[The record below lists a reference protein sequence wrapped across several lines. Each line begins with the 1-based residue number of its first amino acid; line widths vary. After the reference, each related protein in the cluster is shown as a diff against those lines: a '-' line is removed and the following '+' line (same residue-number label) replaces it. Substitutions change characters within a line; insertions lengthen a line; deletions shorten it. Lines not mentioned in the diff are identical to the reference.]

1 MKPHAILLRAPGEI
15 DPASRSRAAGT
26 AGAPAILQR
35 SDDDFVDAV
44 LEDLRSG
51 AGRDGLAA
59 SLATTRADGV
69 LKLFQPVQRQFH
81 VALLEAVCDAPG
93 APRIDPARLESAG
106 MVLRRIR
113 PGGTAR
119 EGWMRAAGRLRGW
132 VAIDAETERDNRH
145 DPLPANRL
153 ARKAV
158 GPPALARELATFAA
172 QVPGALLA
180 EHVIPLFLA
189 PPDVCTEAGKTL
201 YYGIV
206 PTTSSDLSEAP
217 GEMPEGFEAGSAA
230 FRDHLVA
237 PLAGAAMS
245 LPGAGSPVMQSW
257 RDQADIRPGTSGHDP
272 LVTKFV
278 QMLRQLA
285 IEFDAFGESAVSPA
299 VFAELETI
307 ALPLVLQPG
316 ETIPRTVTAG
326 TFLRACVPLLLERRR
341 LDEQEIAAY
350 QDAGISMLLAS
361 DPNQTP
367 EAWPAPEM
375 PASWPAR
382 DATATARLVV
392 ALAVALGERF
402 KTVKGRAGR
411 FDVAG
416 ARYQIRAFLR
426 VKPECGCPTRT
437 IWSDYSEPFT
447 IAPWYEGS
455 GAPPVQVPLPDA
467 TDRNLLK
474 SLKPN
479 VAFVVPPALNNLLG
493 GSADDLAKGKGSAS
507 PTPDLQWICAFSI
520 PLITI
525 CAFIVLNIFLSLFDL
540 IFRWML
546 FFKICIPFPKIG
558 GGSSGGGS

>member
-1 MKPHAILLRAPGEI
+1 M
-15 DPASRSRAAGT
+15 
-26 AGAPAILQR
+26 
-35 SDDDFVDAV
+35 
-44 LEDLRSG
+44 
-51 AGRDGLAA
+51 
-59 SLATTRADGV
+59 
-69 LKLFQPVQRQFH
+69 
-81 VALLEAVCDAPG
+81 
-93 APRIDPARLESAG
+93 
-106 MVLRRIR
+106 
-113 PGGTAR
+113 
-119 EGWMRAAGRLRGW
+119 
-132 VAIDAETERDNRH
+132 
-145 DPLPANRL
+145 
-153 ARKAV
+153 
-158 GPPALARELATFAA
+158 
-172 QVPGALLA
+172 
-180 EHVIPLFLA
+180 
-189 PPDVCTEAGKTL
+189 
-201 YYGIV
+201 
-206 PTTSSDLSEAP
+206 
-217 GEMPEGFEAGSAA
+217 
-230 FRDHLVA
+230 
-237 PLAGAAMS
+237 
-245 LPGAGSPVMQSW
+245 
-257 RDQADIRPGTSGHDP
+257 
-272 LVTKFV
+272 TKFV

-285 IEFDAFGESAVSPA
+285 IEFDAFGESAVSRA

-367 EAWPAPEM
+367 EALAG
-375 PASWPAR
+375 SR
-382 DATATARLVV
+382 DAGVVAGARCDRDGALVV
-392 ALAVALGERF
+392 VLAVALGERF

-493 GSADDLAKGKGSAS
+493 GSARRSRQRQRQRIAHAGPAVDLRIQHPAHHDLRVHRPQYLPVAVR
-507 PTPDLQWICAFSI
+507 PDL
-520 PLITI
+520 PLDV
-525 CAFIVLNIFLSLFDL
+525 VLQDL
-540 IFRWML
+540 HPVPEDRRRQ
-546 FFKICIPFPKIG
+546 
-558 GGSSGGGS
+558 

>member
-15 DPASRSRAAGT
+15 VPASTSPPAGT

-35 SDDDFVDAV
+35 SDDDFIDAT

-51 AGRDGLAA
+51 AGRAGLAA
-59 SLATTRADGV
+59 SLAATRVDGV
-69 LKLFQPVQRQFH
+69 LKLFQPMQRQFH

-93 APRIDPARLESAG
+93 APRVDPARIESAG
-106 MVLRRIR
+106 MVLRRIQ

-119 EGWMRAAGRLRGW
+119 QGWMRATGRLRGW
-132 VAIDAETERDNRH
+132 VAIDAEIERDDRH

-158 GPPALARELATFAA
+158 GPPALARELATYAA
-172 QVPGALLA
+172 QAPGALLA

-189 PPDVCTEAGKTL
+189 PPDVCAEAGKTL

-217 GEMPEGFEAGSAA
+217 GEMPEGFEVGSAA

-237 PLAGAAMS
+237 PLAGAAMT
-245 LPGAGSPVMQSW
+245 LPGAGSPVMQAW
-257 RDQADIRPGTSGHDP
+257 RDQADIPPGTSGHDP

-285 IEFDAFGESAVSPA
+285 IEFDAFGDSAASRA

-316 ETIPRTVTAG
+316 ETIPQAVTAG
-326 TFLRACVPLLLERRR
+326 TFLRVCVALLLERRR
-341 LDEQEIAAY
+341 LDQQEISAY
-350 QDAGISMLLAS
+350 RDAGIPMLLVD
-361 DPNQTP
+361 DPTQTP
-367 EAWPAPEM
+367 ASWPAPEM

-382 DATATARLVV
+382 DAAAAGRLTA
-392 ALAVALGERF
+392 ALSAALGERF
-402 KTVKGRAGR
+402 KAVKGRAGR

-437 IWSDYSEPFT
+437 VWSDYSEPFT
-447 IAPWYEGS
+447 IAPWYEGA
-455 GAPPVQVPLPDA
+455 GAAPVQVPLPDV

-507 PTPDLQWICAFSI
+507 PAPDLQWICAFSI
-520 PLITI
+520 PIITI

-540 IFRWML
+540 IFRWLL
-546 FFKICIPFPKIG
+546 FIKICIPFPKISG
-558 GGSSGGGS
+558 SSSGGGS

>member
-1 MKPHAILLRAPGEI
+1 
-15 DPASRSRAAGT
+15 
-26 AGAPAILQR
+26 
-35 SDDDFVDAV
+35 
-44 LEDLRSG
+44 
-51 AGRDGLAA
+51 
-59 SLATTRADGV
+59 
-69 LKLFQPVQRQFH
+69 
-81 VALLEAVCDAPG
+81 
-93 APRIDPARLESAG
+93 
-106 MVLRRIR
+106 
-113 PGGTAR
+113 
-119 EGWMRAAGRLRGW
+119 
-132 VAIDAETERDNRH
+132 
-145 DPLPANRL
+145 
-153 ARKAV
+153 
-158 GPPALARELATFAA
+158 
-172 QVPGALLA
+172 
-180 EHVIPLFLA
+180 
-189 PPDVCTEAGKTL
+189 
-201 YYGIV
+201 
-206 PTTSSDLSEAP
+206 
-217 GEMPEGFEAGSAA
+217 
-230 FRDHLVA
+230 
-237 PLAGAAMS
+237 
-245 LPGAGSPVMQSW
+245 MQSW

-285 IEFDAFGESAVSPA
+285 IEFDAFGESAVSRA

-350 QDAGISMLLAS
+350 QDAGIPMLPAS

-367 EAWPAPEM
+367 ESWPAPEM

-382 DATATARLVV
+382 DTTATARLVA
-392 ALAVALGERF
+392 ALAAALGERF

-558 GGSSGGGS
+558 GGSSGGVS

>member
-1 MKPHAILLRAPGEI
+1 
-15 DPASRSRAAGT
+15 
-26 AGAPAILQR
+26 
-35 SDDDFVDAV
+35 
-44 LEDLRSG
+44 
-51 AGRDGLAA
+51 
-59 SLATTRADGV
+59 
-69 LKLFQPVQRQFH
+69 
-81 VALLEAVCDAPG
+81 
-93 APRIDPARLESAG
+93 
-106 MVLRRIR
+106 
-113 PGGTAR
+113 
-119 EGWMRAAGRLRGW
+119 
-132 VAIDAETERDNRH
+132 
-145 DPLPANRL
+145 
-153 ARKAV
+153 
-158 GPPALARELATFAA
+158 
-172 QVPGALLA
+172 
-180 EHVIPLFLA
+180 
-189 PPDVCTEAGKTL
+189 
-201 YYGIV
+201 
-206 PTTSSDLSEAP
+206 
-217 GEMPEGFEAGSAA
+217 
-230 FRDHLVA
+230 
-237 PLAGAAMS
+237 
-245 LPGAGSPVMQSW
+245 
-257 RDQADIRPGTSGHDP
+257 
-272 LVTKFV
+272 
-278 QMLRQLA
+278 
-285 IEFDAFGESAVSPA
+285 
-299 VFAELETI
+299 
-307 ALPLVLQPG
+307 
-316 ETIPRTVTAG
+316 
-326 TFLRACVPLLLERRR
+326 
-341 LDEQEIAAY
+341 
-350 QDAGISMLLAS
+350 MLLAS

>member
-1 MKPHAILLRAPGEI
+1 
-15 DPASRSRAAGT
+15 
-26 AGAPAILQR
+26 
-35 SDDDFVDAV
+35 
-44 LEDLRSG
+44 
-51 AGRDGLAA
+51 
-59 SLATTRADGV
+59 
-69 LKLFQPVQRQFH
+69 
-81 VALLEAVCDAPG
+81 
-93 APRIDPARLESAG
+93 
-106 MVLRRIR
+106 
-113 PGGTAR
+113 
-119 EGWMRAAGRLRGW
+119 MRAGGRLRGW
-132 VAIDAETERDNRH
+132 VAIDAETERNHRH

-189 PPDVCTEAGKTL
+189 PPDVCADAGRTL

-206 PTTSSDLSEAP
+206 PTTSSDVSEAP

-237 PLAGAAMS
+237 PLRGAATS
-245 LPGAGSPVMQSW
+245 LPGAGSPVMQAW
-257 RDQADIRPGTSGHDP
+257 RDQADIPPGTSGHDP
-272 LVTKFV
+272 LVSKFV

-285 IEFDAFGESAVSPA
+285 IEFDAFGESAVSSA

-316 ETIPRTVTAG
+316 ETIPRTVAAG

-361 DPNQTP
+361 DPTQIP
-367 EAWPAPEM
+367 QSWPAPEM

-382 DATATARLVV
+382 DAAATARFVAALSV
-392 ALAVALGERF
+392 ALSERF

-426 VKPECGCPTRT
+426 IKPECGCPTRT
-437 IWSDYSEPFT
+437 VWSDYSEPFT

-479 VAFVVPPALNNLLG
+479 VAFVVPPALNNLLA
-493 GSADDLAKGKGSAS
+493 GSADDLAKGKGEAS

-520 PLITI
+520 PIITI

-540 IFRWML
+540 IFRWLL
-546 FFKICIPFPKIG
+546 FIKICIPFPKVG

>member
-1 MKPHAILLRAPGEI
+1 
-15 DPASRSRAAGT
+15 
-26 AGAPAILQR
+26 
-35 SDDDFVDAV
+35 
-44 LEDLRSG
+44 
-51 AGRDGLAA
+51 
-59 SLATTRADGV
+59 
-69 LKLFQPVQRQFH
+69 
-81 VALLEAVCDAPG
+81 
-93 APRIDPARLESAG
+93 

-132 VAIDAETERDNRH
+132 VAIDTETERDARH

-285 IEFDAFGESAVSPA
+285 IEFDAFGEFRREP
-299 VFAELETI
+299 
-307 ALPLVLQPG
+307 
-316 ETIPRTVTAG
+316 
-326 TFLRACVPLLLERRR
+326 RR
-341 LDEQEIAAY
+341 LCR
-350 QDAGISMLLAS
+350 
-361 DPNQTP
+361 
-367 EAWPAPEM
+367 
-375 PASWPAR
+375 AR
-382 DATATARLVV
+382 DD
-392 ALAVALGERF
+392 
-402 KTVKGRAGR
+402 RAA
-411 FDVAG
+411 AG
-416 ARYQIRAFLR
+416 AAA
-426 VKPECGCPTRT
+426 G
-437 IWSDYSEPFT
+437 
-447 IAPWYEGS
+447 
-455 GAPPVQVPLPDA
+455 
-467 TDRNLLK
+467 
-474 SLKPN
+474 
-479 VAFVVPPALNNLLG
+479 
-493 GSADDLAKGKGSAS
+493 
-507 PTPDLQWICAFSI
+507 
-520 PLITI
+520 
-525 CAFIVLNIFLSLFDL
+525 
-540 IFRWML
+540 
-546 FFKICIPFPKIG
+546 
-558 GGSSGGGS
+558 

>member
-1 MKPHAILLRAPGEI
+1 
-15 DPASRSRAAGT
+15 
-26 AGAPAILQR
+26 
-35 SDDDFVDAV
+35 
-44 LEDLRSG
+44 
-51 AGRDGLAA
+51 
-59 SLATTRADGV
+59 
-69 LKLFQPVQRQFH
+69 
-81 VALLEAVCDAPG
+81 
-93 APRIDPARLESAG
+93 
-106 MVLRRIR
+106 VLRRFR

-132 VAIDAETERDNRH
+132 VAIDTETEHDARH

-158 GPPALARELATFAA
+158 GPPALARELAAFAA
-172 QVPGALLA
+172 QVPGALLS

-189 PPDVCTEAGKTL
+189 PPDVCADAGKTL

-206 PTTSSDLSEAP
+206 PTTSSDVSEAP

-257 RDQADIRPGTSGHDP
+257 RDQADIRPDTTGHDP
-272 LVTKFV
+272 LVSKFV
-278 QMLRQLA
+278 LMLRQLA
-285 IEFDAFGESAVSPA
+285 IEFDAFGESAVSRA

-307 ALPLVLQPG
+307 ALPLLLQPG

-350 QDAGISMLLAS
+350 QDAGIPMLPAS

-367 EAWPAPEM
+367 ESWPAPEM

-382 DATATARLVV
+382 DTTATARLVA
-392 ALAVALGERF
+392 ALAAALGERF

-426 VKPECGCPTRT
+426 IKPECGCPTRT

-455 GAPPVQVPLPDA
+455 GAPPVQVPLPDV

-479 VAFVVPPALNNLLG
+479 VAFVVPPALNNLLA
-493 GSADDLAKGKGSAS
+493 GSAEELAKGTGEAS

-558 GGSSGGGS
+558 GSSSGGGS